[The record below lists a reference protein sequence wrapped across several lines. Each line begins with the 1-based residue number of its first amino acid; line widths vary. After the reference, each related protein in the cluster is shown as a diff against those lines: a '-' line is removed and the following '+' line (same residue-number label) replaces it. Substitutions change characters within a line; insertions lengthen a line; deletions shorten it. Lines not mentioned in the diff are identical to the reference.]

1 MEQISLKNIIQII
14 EAFAPTQLQ
23 ESYDNAGLICGSA
36 DMLINGAICSL
47 DCTEAIVDEAIAK
60 NCNLIIAHHPIIFS
74 GLKKING
81 KNYVERTII
90 KAIKNDIAIYAAH
103 TNLDNVLNGVNHKI
117 AEKLGLTNLQVL
129 APKTNQL
136 KKIITYCPISHAEI
150 VRQAIFEAGAG
161 EIGKYDCC
169 SFNISGTGTFRANAG
184 AQPFSGEIGKLKE
197 EQEMRIET
205 VLPFYLQNK
214 VVAALK
220 SAHPYEEVAYDIFPM
235 DNYFG
240 GIGSGLTGELPEA
253 LEEKVFFN
261 HIKQHLNI
269 EMIRHTPFLNKK
281 IKKVAICGGAGSFL
295 LKNAINSK
303 SDVYISGDFKYHEF
317 FDAEGKILIADVGHA
332 ESEQFTPEI
341 FYDLIRKNFATFA
354 IHLSN
359 IRTNPVHYFY

>member
-36 DMLINGAICSL
+36 DMMINGAICSL

-117 AEKLGLTNLQVL
+117 AEKLGLINLQIL

-136 KKIITYCPISHAEI
+136 KKLITYCPASHAES

-169 SFNISGTGTFRANAG
+169 SFNTSGTGTFRANAG
-184 AQPFSGEIGKLKE
+184 AQPFSGEIGHLKE
-197 EQEMRIET
+197 EEEIRIET
-205 VLPFYLQNK
+205 VVPFHLQNK
-214 VVAALK
+214 VIAALK

-235 DNYFG
+235 DNSFG
-240 GIGSGLTGELPEA
+240 GIGGGITGELPEA
-253 LEEKVFFN
+253 MEEKVFFN
-261 HIKQHLNI
+261 LIKQYLKV

-317 FDAEGKILIADVGHA
+317 FDAEDKILIADVGHA